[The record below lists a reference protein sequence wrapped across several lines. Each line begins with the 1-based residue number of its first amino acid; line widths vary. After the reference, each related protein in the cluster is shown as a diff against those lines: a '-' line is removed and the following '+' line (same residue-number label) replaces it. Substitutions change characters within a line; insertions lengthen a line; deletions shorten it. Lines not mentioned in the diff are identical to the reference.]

1 MKQLSFFAVV
11 MIFILSSC
19 TPTNKLLNTSK
30 KPSIKFIENQ
40 TYEEVIAKA
49 QASGKPIMI
58 DFYTT
63 WCEPCKWLEQDVFQV
78 KQVYTYYNDNVIN
91 YKVNAENFDNI
102 ALAQQFE
109 IAAYPTVI
117 FLTQDGDYI
126 TRQEGS
132 TTATNFINLGRNA
145 VSTNGNSISLK

>member
-1 MKQLSFFAVV
+1 MKQLSFFAVL
-11 MIFILSSC
+11 MLFFLGSC
-19 TPTNKLLNTSK
+19 TPNNKLSNSTK
-30 KPSIKFIENQ
+30 KESIKFIEGK
-40 TYEEVIAKA
+40 TYEEILLEA
-49 QASGKPIMI
+49 QAQGKPIMI

-78 KQVYTYYNDNVIN
+78 KQVYSYYNSNVIN

-102 ALAQQFE
+102 PLAQQFE

-117 FLTQDGDYI
+117 FVTQDGDFI

-132 TTATNFINLGRNA
+132 TTATNFINLGKDA
-145 VSTNGNSISLK
+145 VITNGNSLSLK